1 MKLIVGLG
9 NPGSKY
15 EGTRHN
21 LGFEVLEELRNR
33 HGQPRPQ
40 RKFESELAEILVG
53 SERCLLQAPLT
64 YMNLSGQAVQPAAK
78 FFKLAPEDVL
88 VICDD
93 LNLAPGQLRL
103 RAAGSAGGQ
112 KGLGDI
118 ILRLGTDAVP
128 RLRVGIG
135 RPIPPQDAVSYVLGR
150 IAGGERRVMDEAVL
164 RAADAVECWATDG
177 LETAMNRFNAGM
189 S

>member
-1 MKLIVGLG
+1 
-9 NPGSKY
+9 
-15 EGTRHN
+15 
-21 LGFEVLEELRNR
+21 
-33 HGQPRPQ
+33 
-40 RKFESELAEILVG
+40 
-53 SERCLLQAPLT
+53 
-64 YMNLSGQAVQPAAK
+64 MNLSGQAVQAAAK
-78 FFKLAPEDVL
+78 FFKLVPEDVL

-189 S
+189 T